1 MESERFFG
9 RVREPDERDR
19 AYAMGA
25 LLPAAWPKATRRMWT
40 IGPVLDQGHHNSCV
54 GHGVKG
60 WLMSTP
66 VRSGPMEPPSALD
79 IYNLARTL
87 DDDPTND
94 NRDTGTS
101 VRAGFAAV
109 AQSGHVKSYIWSW
122 DVDTTVRWL
131 LTHGSVVIG
140 TDWLT
145 GMEDTDP
152 AGYIHVAGTVL
163 GGHCT
168 LLYGVDRRTETLY
181 GVNSWG
187 VGWGQAG
194 KFKLTFSDFGLLL
207 AHGGDCCC
215 GVEQFVKPAAA

>member
-1 MESERFFG
+1 MESEHFFG
-9 RVREPDERDR
+9 RVHEPDPRDH
-19 AYAMGA
+19 AYAMSA
-25 LLPAAWPKATRRMWT
+25 LLSPAWLRITHRSWT
-40 IGPVLDQGHHNSCV
+40 IGPVLDQGRTSSCV

-66 VRSGPMEPPSALD
+66 VRSGPMEPPSAMD
-79 IYNLARTL
+79 IYDLARRL
-87 DDDPTND
+87 DDNPTND
-94 NRDTGTS
+94 TLDTGTS

-109 AQSGHVKSYIWSW
+109 AQTGHVKSYVWAF
-122 DVDTTVRWL
+122 DVSTVAKWL

-145 GMEDTDP
+145 GMEETDP
-152 AGYIHVAGTVL
+152 AGYIHVNGTVL

-187 VGWGQAG
+187 VAWGMGG

-207 AHGGDCCC
+207 AHGGECCC
-215 GVEQFVKPAAA
+215 GVERVVRPAP